1 MPIGNIGAIL
11 IAIDAASCLHSVVS
25 AYTKATQIT
34 EQERTTRRG
43 IAARERLQGLE
54 TVASAFIEYQ
64 QIASQERTK
73 RREIEACEKETLDRI
88 KAQRDCL
95 MKYLDRTFDERA
107 EIFHE
112 LFDVVDRALLTGNNE
127 QLALA
132 LHSITELAKSS
143 PFKELAKLSSVQAAL
158 DDPNHEWQF

>member
-1 MPIGNIGAIL
+1 MPIGNVGAIL
-11 IAIDAASCLHSVVS
+11 TAIDAAQYLHRIIA
-25 AYTKATQIT
+25 AYTESKQIT
-34 EQERTTRRG
+34 ERERTNRRE
-43 IAARERLQGLE
+43 IAAWERLQGLE
-54 TVASAFIEYQ
+54 TAASAIIEYK

-73 RREIEACEKETLDRI
+73 RRDIEAMEKETLDRI

-143 PFKELAKLSSVQAAL
+143 PFKDLAKLSSVQAAL

>member
-11 IAIDAASCLHSVVS
+11 TAIDAASCLHSVVS

-34 EQERTTRRG
+34 EQERTTRRK
-43 IAARERLQGLE
+43 IAAWERLQGLG

-73 RREIEACEKETLDRI
+73 RRDIEAWEKETLDRI

-143 PFKELAKLSSVQAAL
+143 PFKELAQLSSVQAAL